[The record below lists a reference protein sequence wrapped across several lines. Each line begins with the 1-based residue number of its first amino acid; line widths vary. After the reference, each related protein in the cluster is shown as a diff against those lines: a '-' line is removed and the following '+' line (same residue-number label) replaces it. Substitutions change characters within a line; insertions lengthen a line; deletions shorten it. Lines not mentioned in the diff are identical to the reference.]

1 MRTVLRGA
9 SLVRG
14 LVGGVVVGGVLLGG
28 CAEDVD
34 SSDVKT
40 SGMYADFSVTGR
52 GDGRSE
58 VRAAIRI
65 GGGNSNT
72 YADLTAGDVLSAT
85 SGADTHTLTKIGGT
99 LGKVHIY
106 GATFDG
112 AEAGQAFNIAFDRA
126 DDDSAPESNSMLPD
140 AFDITAPVANA
151 EVSRT
156 EALTVTWTP
165 STSSAV
171 EIDLDGDCVIL
182 DSHNASSDSGSYTFE
197 ADSIRPS
204 AGKDGDTCNVE
215 IVVTTRRSGTVDSAF
230 GEGGRFNA
238 HQQRSVT
245 FRSTP

>member
-1 MRTVLRGA
+1 MRRLLRGA
-9 SLVRG
+9 SLVPSLARG
-14 LVGGVVVGGVLLGG
+14 AVVGGVLLAG

-34 SSDVKT
+34 SENVKT
-40 SGMYADFSVTGR
+40 NGMYADFSVTGR
-52 GDGRSE
+52 GDGQSE
-58 VRAAIRI
+58 VRAAILI
-65 GGGNSNT
+65 GGSSSNT
-72 YADLTAGDVLSAT
+72 YAKLSAGDVLSAT
-85 SGADTHTLTKIGGT
+85 SGTETHTLTEIGGT
-99 LGKVHIY
+99 VGDVHIY

-112 AEAGQAFNIAFDRA
+112 ADADQPFNIAFDRA
-126 DDDSAPESNSMLPD
+126 DDDSAPESNSVLP
-140 AFDITAPVANA
+140 APFEITAPVADV

-182 DSHNASSDSGSYTFE
+182 DSHNASSDTGSHTFE
-197 ADSIRPS
+197 ANSIRPS

-215 IVVTTRRSGTVDSAF
+215 IVVTTRKSGNVDPAF

-238 HQQRSVT
+238 HQSRSIT